1 MFVTVTLTAPP
12 VCAGVNAV
20 IFVELTTTTLV
31 AAEPPKVSVAPLR
44 KPVPLTVTALPPVV
58 LPADGTTEVMVTGI
72 GAAVTFTFA
81 DFASE
86 QLVDVVTVTLS
97 VSVPTAPAVKVM
109 LAVPLPAVMV
119 PPLIDQL

>member
-1 MFVTVTLTAPP
+1 MTGTMNL
-12 VCAGVNAV
+12 
-20 IFVELTTTTLV
+20 L
-31 AAEPPKVSVAPLR
+31 PLR
-44 KPVPLTVTALPPVV
+44 TGSPREMEPAIGCVTDCGAARGGSEAGAGPLTVTALPPVV